1 VAAVV
6 VCLAAMTVGWLARPA
21 RFEIDGLS
29 MAPGLMPRG
38 FVTSG
43 VLPIADRLRQPRR
56 FERWIIDAPG
66 DGTAIK
72 RLMGLPGETIS
83 ITDGD
88 LVVDGNVVLKNPSVL
103 AEMAIEVPIAAPPVD
118 GRHVHVAAAEVLD
131 DVPFAA
137 EVNRSLL
144 PVHDVGIAA
153 IVRSTANAV
162 RISITIHNTRIS
174 WELAAH
180 RQACFV
186 AGRLD
191 GHLVATGWRLHDE
204 SALRDRRCLPVPT
217 PDSWSHAEPWP
228 MGDVAKTDAPS
239 LSLDVVGDGAVVER
253 LTLWRDVLHRPAAD
267 GRDEWR
273 LGRDEFIVL
282 GDFPTGSRD
291 SRHWGPLT
299 RAAFR
304 QRVSEATPGSL

>member
-1 VAAVV
+1 MV

-43 VLPIADRLRQPRR
+43 ALPIADRLRQPRR

-118 GRHVHVAAAEVLD
+118 GRH
-131 DVPFAA
+131 
-137 EVNRSLL
+137 
-144 PVHDVGIAA
+144 VHDVGIAA

>member
-1 VAAVV
+1 MTLRRVVAAVV

-21 RFEIDGLS
+21 RFEVDGLS
-29 MAPGLMPRG
+29 MAPGLMPG
-38 FVTSG
+38 NVVTSG
-43 VLPIADRLRQPRR
+43 AFPIADWFRQPRR

-72 RLMGLPGETIS
+72 RLAGLPGETIS
-83 ITDGD
+83 IADGE
-88 LVVDGNVVLKNPSVL
+88 LVVDGNVVLKSPSSL
-103 AEMAIEVPIAAPPVD
+103 AEMAIEVPIAATPVD
-118 GRHVHVAAAEVLD
+118 SRHVHIAAAEVLD
-131 DVPFAA
+131 DVPFAT
-137 EVNRSLL
+137 EVNRPLL

-153 IVRSTANAV
+153 IVCSTATAV
-162 RISITIHNTRIS
+162 RISITVHNTRIS

-191 GHLVATGWRLHDE
+191 GHLVAAGWGLHGNP
-204 SALRDRRCLPVPT
+204 ALRDHRCLPVPT

-228 MGDVAKTDAPS
+228 TGDVAETDAPA
-239 LSLDVVGDGAVVER
+239 LTFDVAGDGAVVER
-253 LTLWRDVLHRPAAD
+253 LTLWRDVLYRPAAG

-273 LGRDEFIVL
+273 LGRDEFVVL

-299 RAAFR
+299 RGALR
-304 QRVSEATPGSL
+304 QRVSE